1 MIYKTLSV
9 VFLTV
14 LVISGIKLAVPVT
27 LHTQQ
32 DLSLDF
38 PVELVWEKS
47 FKRLSTIVVRTGFF
61 IAPEDYSREK
71 LRRLFTSY
79 SRKQSDVSKIL
90 DVYVYTDRDKAKRG
104 MELFFPKVAPK
115 DQEEPIDYL
124 YDANF
129 CRNGGGGSLGYR
141 NEWFDYKQD
150 INDWQSR
157 KTVVLKGDPR
167 NTGPLLSSSRD
178 KEKTLEIWET
188 ENTPFKIRVD
198 VFKRDDLEP
207 QQIYYNFEAVD
218 EKFFSGAKR
227 IITFISPNK
236 VEIPK
241 HQIRFVSDKI
251 GYFYMGWLYAV
262 TLDAGANWY
271 AWDADVDLQNWQ
283 CCDAQLI
290 EDVTL
295 ALDGTGK
302 MKIKPLKQSASYISE
317 LYTDDF
323 GKHWKVK

>member
-1 MIYKTLSV
+1 MIYKAVLGI
-9 VFLTV
+9 FLIV
-14 LVISGIKLAVPVT
+14 LIIVGLKMTIPIDSHK
-27 LHTQQ
+27 QQ
-32 DLSLDF
+32 DMKLDF
-38 PVELVWEKS
+38 PFELVWEKS
-47 FKRLSTIVVRTGFF
+47 FKRLSTVIVRTG
-61 IAPEDYSREK
+61 ILISTEDYSQEK

-104 MELFFPKVAPK
+104 MELFFPKVEPK
-115 DQEEPIDYL
+115 NEEEPIDYL

-129 CRNGGGGSLGYR
+129 CRDGDGGSLGYR
-141 NEWFDYKQD
+141 NEWFIYKQD

-188 ENTPFKIRVD
+188 ENTPFKISVT
-198 VFKRDDLEP
+198 VFERDDLEP
-207 QQIYYNFEAVD
+207 PQVYYNFEAID
-218 EKFFSGAKR
+218 KKFFSGANR
-227 IITFISPNK
+227 VITFISPNK

-241 HQIRFVSDKI
+241 NQIRFVNDKV

-262 TLDAGANWY
+262 TLDAGTTWS
-271 AWDADVDLQNWQ
+271 AWDAELDLENWQ

-290 EDVTL
+290 EEVTL

-302 MKIKPLKQSASYISE
+302 MKIKPIKQGSGYISE
-317 LYTDDF
+317 LYTDDY